1 MFIFPLLVII
11 ANLLFYHDN
20 CEGDDSFI
28 ANICVYVFVF
38 CTWWWSNRTTETC
51 CKEVSKWTYGF
62 RVFYF
67 S

>member
-38 CTWWWSNRTTETC
+38 CT
-51 CKEVSKWTYGF
+51 
-62 RVFYF
+62 
-67 S
+67 